1 MTALQSVLFLNSTAH
16 FSCRYWLRS
25 DILRHPKWSLIR
37 LVIMNKSLRPR
48 RVSH

>member
-1 MTALQSVLFLNSTAH
+1 MTALQSVLFLNNTAH
-16 FSCRYWLRS
+16 FSCRYWLRRS
-25 DILRHPKWSLIR
+25 HIR